1 MNGIEKL
8 TGRIYE
14 EAEKEASTIIGAA
27 EKEAHDITAKFE
39 ATALEEYEIIVKKGK
54 LAAEQREERLASSAK
69 LEAKKLVLESKQ
81 AMVSK
86 AFELALEKL
95 KNLDDD
101 KYISFLSNLTVE
113 ASRSGNE
120 QILLSEND
128 RTKYGTEVVN
138 SANKKLAE
146 NGKVA
151 NISLSDESAKIEGGL
166 ILKENNIEMNC
177 SFEML
182 LKLKRDELATEVSKV
197 LFN

>member
-27 EKEAHDITAKFE
+27 EKEANDITAKIE
-39 ATALEEYEIIVKKGK
+39 ATALEEYEVIVKKGK

>member
-14 EAEKEASTIIGAA
+14 EAEKEASAIIGAA
-27 EKEAHDITAKFE
+27 EKEAADITAKFE
-39 ATALEEYEIIVKKGK
+39 ATASEEYEILEKKGK

-69 LEAKKLVLESKQ
+69 LEAKKLVLEAKQ
-81 AMVSK
+81 EMVSK

-101 KYISFLSNLTVE
+101 KYVDFLSNLAVE
-113 ASRSGNE
+113 ARRSGNE

-128 RTKYGTEVVN
+128 RNKYGTQVVA
-138 SANKKLAE
+138 SANKKLQD
-146 NGKVA
+146 NGKTA
-151 NISLSDESAKIEGGL
+151 NISLSDEAAKIEGGL
-166 ILKENNIEMNC
+166 LLKENNIEMNC

-182 LKLKRDELATEVSKV
+182 LRLKKDELATEVSKV